1 MAQQGTPIMVS
12 ESQRDTVNESFI
24 SRMTRLYIELD
35 TIGSRV
41 GNMPDDAMD
50 HITEAAGLVRR
61 AVIEAPVKTEADIAG
76 KFRFAA
82 MLIEDPHG
90 IICDEEEAAA
100 IAVRELFKFRREEW
114 ETMWAEARS

>member
-1 MAQQGTPIMVS
+1 MVNATLPANAQGMP
-12 ESQRDTVNESFI
+12 ESFI

-50 HITEAAGLVRR
+50 HITEAASIVRR
-61 AVIEAPVKTEADIAG
+61 AVINAPVKSEGDVAG

-100 IAVRELFKFRREEW
+100 IAVRQLFKFREDEW
-114 ETMWAEARS
+114 AAMRAEARS

>member
-1 MAQQGTPIMVS
+1 MVNDVLPANA
-12 ESQRDTVNESFI
+12 EVMPESFI
-24 SRMTRLYIELD
+24 SRMTRLFMELH
-35 TIGSRV
+35 TIGERV
-41 GNMPDDAMD
+41 GEMPDDAMD
-50 HITEAAGLVRR
+50 HITEAAGIVRR

-100 IAVRELFKFRREEW
+100 IAVRELFKFREDEW
-114 ETMWAEARS
+114 AAMRAEARS

>member
-1 MAQQGTPIMVS
+1 MVNATLPANA
-12 ESQRDTVNESFI
+12 EGMPESFI

-50 HITEAAGLVRR
+50 HITEAAGIVRR

-90 IICDEEEAAA
+90 IICDEEEAAV
-100 IAVRELFKFRREEW
+100 IAVRELLKFREAEW
-114 ETMWAEARS
+114 AAMRAGARS

>member
-1 MAQQGTPIMVS
+1 MVNDVLPANA
-12 ESQRDTVNESFI
+12 EGMPESFI

-50 HITEAAGLVRR
+50 RITDAASIVRR
-61 AVIEAPVKTEADIAG
+61 AIIGAPVKTEADIAG

-100 IAVRELFKFRREEW
+100 IAVRELFRFREEQ
-114 ETMWAEARS
+114 WAEWRREARS